1 MGRDRGRSLPGMART
16 VTQAEMR
23 RQKYR
28 EKGFKYVESYEGP
41 SKDSTTQTDCDVE
54 AAKVRKTD
62 CG

>member
-1 MGRDRGRSLPGMART
+1 MART